1 MQRLTVLL
9 SLALAASILGSSSAS
24 AQWVS
29 ANPDSPDLDFAA
41 PFLEHLGQAHAG
53 VYSHDVIHTPDGRV
67 VVAFVERHDAGGSTG
82 DKPLLP
88 RDELVVVM
96 RATPTAP
103 WIELMRGHYNHDQI
117 VDLCLAVPDQ
127 HYNDPKR
134 DLVFVAATLEF
145 YFQNPDGSLD
155 TSKRQRA
162 VAVLRGSYKA
172 PNPKSK
178 WFQIAIPEQKL
189 AYVPAQNVAPRPRLT
204 TVAADAS
211 GSTYFVD
218 LVYVDAA
225 GAGAAGGHV
234 MFARSK
240 NLGAFFPKPAR
251 LTGPLGGDRVTW
263 LGEPADSK
271 LAGELHRHPTIDGS
285 WLNRYTAIAFQNATH
300 DAIEVVR
307 VTTNAAGAPVY
318 EYEHR
323 IAENGAPLR
332 EPALAVADEG
342 ATLLARGLLAAPDG
356 AMQLLW
362 YRGGVTKGPW
372 TRNFIGV
379 NSNLLQQAY
388 SAPDVDVRG
397 NWMRVACEGREDAG
411 GPIRV
416 LAFEGRWRAGS
427 GYPVIGYAVDDA
439 SFKDGSGAPRTDLSP
454 LAAFPYLGAVYS
466 FTRKEFNAKPG
477 SHRFVALD
485 D

>member
-1 MQRLTVLL
+1 MPRLPIPLL
-9 SLALAASILGSSSAS
+9 LAFALSIFWADHAS
-24 AQWVS
+24 AQFTP
-29 ANPDSPDLDFAA
+29 ANPDSPDVDFAA
-41 PFLEHLGQAHAG
+41 PFLKHLGQAHAG

-82 DKPLLP
+82 EKPLLP

-96 RATPTAP
+96 RADPTAP

-117 VDLCLAVPDQ
+117 VDLSLAVPDV
-127 HYNDPKR
+127 HYNDAKR

-145 YFQNPDGSLD
+145 YLQKPDGSLD
-155 TSKRQRA
+155 TGVRQRA

-189 AYVPAQNVAPRPRLT
+189 AYVPAQTTAPRPRVT
-204 TVAADAS
+204 TVAADAA

-218 LVYVDAA
+218 LAYVDAA
-225 GAGAAGGHV
+225 SANGQGGHV
-234 MFARSK
+234 MFARSS
-240 NLGAFFPKPAR
+240 NFGAFFPKPAR
-251 LTGPLGGDRVTW
+251 LTGPAGSDRVKW
-263 LGEPADSK
+263 VGEPADSK
-271 LAGELHRHPTIDGS
+271 LASELYRHPTIDGS
-285 WLNRYTAIAFQNATH
+285 WLDRYTAIAFQNSKG

-307 VTTNAAGAPVY
+307 VTTGADGAPVY

-323 IAENGAPLR
+323 IAENGLPLR

-342 ATLLARGLLAAPDG
+342 ATLVARGLLPTPDG

-362 YRGGVTKGPW
+362 YTRGVSKGPW
-372 TRNFIGV
+372 FRNTVGLGA
-379 NSNLLQQAY
+379 NLLQQAY
-388 SAPDVDVRG
+388 SAPDIDVRVD
-397 NWMRVACEGREDAG
+397 WMRVVCEGREDAG

-416 LAFEGRWRAGS
+416 LAFEGRWREGS
-427 GYPVIGYAVDDA
+427 GYPVFAYPVDDA
-439 SFKDGSGAPRTDLSP
+439 SLKDGSGAPRTDLSP
-454 LAAFPYLGAVYS
+454 LQANPYLGAVYS